1 VREDREEQLEHLD
14 LLMCEMSALQDVV
27 FESVEKLVVTGTSMK
42 VQKLF
47 YSYREA
53 YEQMKTA
60 LENVRDG
67 L

>member
-1 VREDREEQLEHLD
+1 MREDREEQLEHLD

>member
-1 VREDREEQLEHLD
+1 MRDDKEEQLEHLD

-47 YSYREA
+47 YNYREA

-60 LENVRDG
+60 LENVRDE